1 MKNETEAINNYIKVS
16 RFVRNYNS
24 TLISEQFIKNIHL
37 FLMRGL
43 KAKGGR
49 SIEAGKYRKDN
60 KLKDIAFNLCL
71 PEVIEERDS
80 NNKIQRT

>member
-1 MKNETEAINNYIKVS
+1 
-16 RFVRNYNS
+16 
-24 TLISEQFIKNIHL
+24 
-37 FLMRGL
+37 MRGL

-60 KLKDIAFNLCL
+60 ELKDVACL
-71 PEVIEERDS
+71 PEVIEEHDS